1 MKVQHLVTGPIA
13 TNVWVLGDTLYMGN
27 YQGGAR
33 VLDISG
39 ELKGDLLRQGR
50 EMSWILTADS
60 VGHRPRATFAW
71 GAVVRDGNI
80 FVPDINTGL
89 WILRLEPKQQTVP

>member
-1 MKVQHLVTGPIA
+1 
-13 TNVWVLGDTLYMGN
+13 MGT

-50 EMSWILTADS
+50 EISWILTADS
-60 VGHRPRATFAW
+60 MGVRPRATFAW
-71 GAVVRDGNI
+71 GAVVKNGKI
-80 FVPDINTGL
+80 YVPDINSGL
-89 WILRLEPKQQTVP
+89 WILKLEPKREPVTP

>member
-1 MKVQHLVTGPIA
+1 V
-13 TNVWVLGDTLYMGN
+13 GDTLYLGN

-50 EMSWILTADS
+50 EISWIFTADS
-60 VGHRPRATFAW
+60 MGARPHTTFTW
-71 GAVVRDGNI
+71 GVVVNNGVMY
-80 FVPDINTGL
+80 VPDINSGL
-89 WILRLEPKQQTVP
+89 WVLRVEPKQERFTP

>member
-1 MKVQHLVTGPIA
+1 MLFRS
-13 TNVWVLGDTLYMGN
+13 L
-27 YQGGAR
+27 AR

-60 VGHRPRATFAW
+60 TGFRPHTPFAW
-71 GAVVRDGNI
+71 GAVVREDNI
-80 FVPDINTGL
+80 FVPDVNSGL
-89 WILRLEPKQQTVP
+89 WILRLEPKQQPVP